1 MTKIIIKKGSIS
13 VSLDR
18 SELIELVETPDGINF
33 NFKHGLSLNVV
44 DMNMPIH
51 TKSIMKN
58 TSDSFPG
65 KKIIFNLESYDK
77 PAMIDAT

>member
-51 TKSIMKN
+51 TKNIMKN